1 MALEEE
7 ISAEALDEFYAD
19 VDRKHLAPLWT
30 ATADLLSRE
39 PKTRVVPFLWR
50 WSDLWALAQR
60 SGELIPIERGGER
73 RVLALVNPGLHGQ
86 YRTSHT
92 LWAAVQYLK
101 AGERAPA
108 HRHTPA
114 AIRWIIRGEGSYTA
128 VDGEKCVMGR
138 GDLVLT
144 PNWCW
149 HDHGNDTDE
158 PMIWMD
164 GLDLP
169 LVNDLAGTF
178 FEPFPEDVQPL
189 TKPDNDSELRYSL
202 GQLKPT
208 WEQKLG
214 TASPLLNYKWEKTR
228 EALGRLAR
236 SGASPFDDV
245 AMEFINP
252 YTGGPVLP
260 TLACWV
266 QLLRPG
272 VRTRA
277 HRQTNSAV
285 YQVFEGRGATVI
297 NGQRFDWE
305 QGDMFVVPPWAW
317 HEHASRGPAEAILFS
332 IQDTPV
338 MAALGLY
345 REQPYDEKDG
355 HQAVV
360 STFPG

>member
-1 MALEEE
+1 MALTQA
-7 ISAEALDEFYAD
+7 STADALQVFYMD
-19 VDRKHLAPLWT
+19 LERKHLAPLWT
-30 ATADLLSRE
+30 ATADLLPRE
-39 PKTRVVPFLWR
+39 PKTKVLPFLWR

-73 RVLALVNPGLHGQ
+73 RVLALINPGLPGR

-92 LWAAVQYLK
+92 LWAAVQYLQP
-101 AGERAPA
+101 GERAPA

-114 AIRWIIRGEGSYTA
+114 AIRWIIKGEGSYTA
-128 VDGEKCVMGR
+128 VDGEKCVMNL

-144 PNWCW
+144 PAWCW
-149 HDHGNDTDE
+149 HDHGNDTQE

-169 LVNDLAGTF
+169 LVNDLDGTF
-178 FEPFPEDVQPL
+178 FEPYPDFCQPL
-189 TKPDNDSELRYSL
+189 TKPENDSEHRYSL

-208 WEQKLG
+208 WEKQLG
-214 TASPLLNYKWEKTR
+214 PASPLLNYKWSKTY
-228 EALGRLAR
+228 EALKRLAG

-252 YTGGPVLP
+252 YTGGPALP
-260 TLACWV
+260 TMACWI
-266 QLLRPG
+266 QLIRPA

-285 YQVFEGRGATVI
+285 YQVFEGSGATII
-297 NGQRFDWE
+297 NGTRFDWKK
-305 QGDMFVVPPWAW
+305 GDMFVVPPWSW
-317 HEHASRGPAEAILFS
+317 HEHANPTDSEAILFS

-338 MAALGLY
+338 MTAFGLY
-345 REQPYDEKDG
+345 REQDYEANNG
-355 HQAVV
+355 HQEVTG
-360 STFPG
+360 SFPG